1 MNGLVGKLTNWASI
15 IGVIGA
21 IGGGFYAW
29 GEFNTRLDAIEGS
42 DLDVSAMVKN
52 SEDIA
57 VLNEKV
63 EKLDLSEI
71 AVLSDRIDGLDLS
84 GIAVLEE
91 KVSKLENR
99 PAGKD
104 WAADIAVL
112 QDQIND
118 IARLEDDIDEIWES
132 LESMIEDLEKKI
144 SKNKDAVDEVKADV
158 KINSKSIE
166 FNSIKIEEV
175 DTKNS
180 NPLGG

>member
-99 PAGKD
+99 PAGKFRKEN
-104 WAADIAVL
+104 I
-112 QDQIND
+112 
-118 IARLEDDIDEIWES
+118 
-132 LESMIEDLEKKI
+132 
-144 SKNKDAVDEVKADV
+144 
-158 KINSKSIE
+158 
-166 FNSIKIEEV
+166 
-175 DTKNS
+175 
-180 NPLGG
+180 